1 MRHNNTTLTLLE
13 IEQVREA
20 IKKYTDE
27 YIGPVRYIVI
37 EGLDK
42 QNEHYDYT
50 VVCLIYIDGGR
61 EFYRDR
67 LREEGFILGINRTED
82 GGFEISLD

>member
-1 MRHNNTTLTLLE
+1 MRHNNTTLTFLE

-37 EGLDK
+37 EGLDN

-50 VVCLIYIDGGR
+50 AVCLIYIDGDR
-61 EFYRDR
+61 ELYKDG
-67 LREEGFILGINRTED
+67 LRKEGFVLGINRAED